1 MLTPAGRGTRLLFIL
16 FHVLRP
22 RLRLLGENM
31 LTWMRQLDKLLR
43 GDATQLESLKTGK
56 IEFPAKGVLV
66 AAVMLAASYGVCMGI
81 FAVLRTGG
89 APAGWMQM
97 FASVVKLPLLFIL
110 TLIITLPSL
119 YVFNA
124 LVGSRLTLVSVVHL
138 LIASMSVTVTVLAS
152 LGPIIAF
159 FSLSTT
165 SHPFMVLLN
174 VAAAS
179 IAGILGMKFM
189 FHTLNRLVF
198 TRETKELAPSPPPV
212 LTPPEPRDEHDLP
225 AIPERRPSPIETGGL
240 PTHNEARGVFQVW
253 VMVFALVGA
262 QMSWVLRPF
271 VGSPTLEFAWF
282 RAREANFFIAVFE
295 LLKSLFGG

>member
-1 MLTPAGRGTRLLFIL
+1 
-16 FHVLRP
+16 
-22 RLRLLGENM
+22 M

-174 VAAAS
+174 VLAAS

-198 TRETKELAPSPPPV
+198 TRGQRELPAPEPPPV
-212 LTPPEPRDEHDLP
+212 LITPEGTEEASETLP
-225 AIPERRPSPIETGGL
+225 AIPERKPSPIETGGL
-240 PTHNEARGVFQVW
+240 PTHTEAKGVFQVW

-295 LLKSLFGG
+295 LLRSLFGA

>member
-1 MLTPAGRGTRLLFIL
+1 
-16 FHVLRP
+16 
-22 RLRLLGENM
+22 M

-56 IEFPAKGVLV
+56 IEFPAKGVLI
-66 AAVMLAASYGVCMGI
+66 AAIMLAASYGVCMGI

-89 APAGWMQM
+89 APMGWMQM

-110 TLIITLPSL
+110 TLIVTLPSL

-138 LIASMSVTVTVLAS
+138 LIASMSVTVAVLAS

-174 VAAAS
+174 VLAAS
-179 IAGILGMKFM
+179 IAGVLGMKFL

-198 TRETKELAPSPPPV
+198 SREQKELPALPPILQTPVMTELPDGSEALPV
-212 LTPPEPRDEHDLP
+212 LPD
-225 AIPERRPSPIETGGL
+225 RRPAALEAGGL
-240 PTHNEARGVFQVW
+240 SQSSDAKSVFRVW

-282 RAREANFFIAVFE
+282 RAREANFFIAVFDM
-295 LLKSLFGG
+295 LRTLFGG

>member
-1 MLTPAGRGTRLLFIL
+1 
-16 FHVLRP
+16 
-22 RLRLLGENM
+22 M
-31 LTWMRQLDKLLR
+31 LTWLRQLDKLLR
-43 GDATQLESLKTGK
+43 GDATQLSSLTTGK

-66 AAVMLAASYGVCMGI
+66 SAILLAAAYGVCMGL

-89 APAGWMQM
+89 AADGWMQM
-97 FASVVKLPLLFIL
+97 LAAVVKLPLLFVL
-110 TLIITLPSL
+110 TLIVTLPSL

-138 LIASMSVTVTVLAS
+138 LIASMAVTVTVLAS
-152 LGPIIAF
+152 LGPIVAF

-174 VAAAS
+174 VVAAA

-198 TRETKELAPSPPPV
+198 SREQKELPAAPA
-212 LTPPEPRDEHDLP
+212 PELP
-225 AIPERRPSPIETGGL
+225 QPAELAQPADKRLAALDPGGL
-240 PTHNEARGVFQVW
+240 EQRSDARGVFHVW
-253 VMVFALVGA
+253 VVVFALVGA

-271 VGSPTLEFAWF
+271 VGSPSLEFAWF
-282 RAREANFFIAVFE
+282 RAREDNFFVAVFE
-295 LLKSLFGG
+295 MIRTVFMGG

>member
-1 MLTPAGRGTRLLFIL
+1 
-16 FHVLRP
+16 
-22 RLRLLGENM
+22 M

-43 GDATQLESLKTGK
+43 GDATQLDSLKTGK
-56 IEFPAKGVLV
+56 IEFPAKGVLI
-66 AAVMLAASYGVCMGI
+66 AAVMLAASYGICMGI

-89 APAGWMQM
+89 APDGWMQM
-97 FASVVKLPLLFIL
+97 MASVVKLPLLFIL
-110 TLIITLPSL
+110 TLFVTLPSL

-124 LVGSRLTLVSVVHL
+124 LVGSRLTLISVVHL
-138 LIASMSVTVTVLAS
+138 LIASMAVTVTVLAS

-174 VAAAS
+174 VTAAAV
-179 IAGILGMKFM
+179 AGILGMKFL

-198 TRETKELAPSPPPV
+198 SREQKELPAQAPSLAPPTDIVPA
-212 LTPPEPRDEHDLP
+212 EPQFEAIVP
-225 AIPERRPSPIETGGL
+225 AVPDRRLAPLDPGGL
-240 PTHNEARGVFQVW
+240 SPASDAKSVFRVW

-282 RAREANFFIAVFE
+282 REREANFFMAVFE
-295 LLKSLFGG
+295 LIRGLLGG

>member
-1 MLTPAGRGTRLLFIL
+1 
-16 FHVLRP
+16 
-22 RLRLLGENM
+22 M

-43 GDATQLESLKTGK
+43 GDATQLDSLKTGK
-56 IEFPAKGVLV
+56 IEFPAKGVLIS
-66 AAVMLAASYGVCMGI
+66 AIMLAASYGICMGI

-89 APAGWMQM
+89 SPNGWMQM
-97 FASVVKLPLLFIL
+97 LASVVKLPLLFIL
-110 TLIITLPSL
+110 TLFVTLPSL

-124 LVGSRLTLVSVVHL
+124 LVGSRLTLTSVIHL
-138 LIASMSVTVTVLAS
+138 LIASMAVTVTVLAS

-174 VAAAS
+174 VTAAS
-179 IAGILGMKFM
+179 IAGILGMKFL

-198 TRETKELAPSPPPV
+198 SRDQKEMPAPPPV
-212 LTPPEPRDEHDLP
+212 LTANVMTETPDAQAEIVP
-225 AIPERRPSPIETGGL
+225 AAPDRRLAPLDPGGL
-240 PTHNEARGVFQVW
+240 SQSSDAKSVFRVW

-271 VGSPTLEFAWF
+271 VGSPSLEFAWF
-282 RAREANFFIAVFE
+282 REREANFFIAVFD
-295 LLKSLFGG
+295 LLRSLFGG

>member
-1 MLTPAGRGTRLLFIL
+1 
-16 FHVLRP
+16 
-22 RLRLLGENM
+22 M

-43 GDATQLESLKTGK
+43 GDATQLDSLKTGK
-56 IEFPAKGVLV
+56 IEFPAKGVLIS
-66 AAVMLAASYGVCMGI
+66 AIMLAASYGICMGI

-89 APAGWMQM
+89 SPNGWMQM
-97 FASVVKLPLLFIL
+97 LASVVKLPLLFIL
-110 TLIITLPSL
+110 TLFVTLPSL

-124 LVGSRLTLVSVVHL
+124 LVGSRLTLTSVIHL
-138 LIASMSVTVTVLAS
+138 LIASMAVTVTVLAS

-174 VAAAS
+174 VTAAS
-179 IAGILGMKFM
+179 IAGILGMKFL

-198 TRETKELAPSPPPV
+198 SRDQKELPAPPPV
-212 LTPPEPRDEHDLP
+212 LTANVMTETPDAEAEIVP
-225 AIPERRPSPIETGGL
+225 AVPDRRLAPLDPGGL
-240 PTHNEARGVFQVW
+240 SQSSDAKSVFRVW

-271 VGSPTLEFAWF
+271 VGSPNLEFAWF
-282 RAREANFFIAVFE
+282 REREANFFIAVFD
-295 LLKSLFGG
+295 LLRSLFGG